1 MNPARFADLLFLLS
15 LSGLCFAQGPAGR
28 TPEDQTGLFSQGRI
42 VQIGVVVKNIE
53 NASAVYAG
61 LLGVAVPE
69 WSWTDTEDK
78 AHTQFKGKPSPAR
91 AKLAFIELKNITLE
105 LIEPDS
111 NPSTW
116 REFLDAKGEGAHHIA
131 FEIKGMDE
139 KIALLGKKGMPLIQK
154 GDYEGG
160 RYAYI
165 DGTAKLGLIL
175 ELLENF

>member
-1 MNPARFADLLFLLS
+1 MIMKRALLVLFSIFALS
-15 LSGLCFAQGPAGR
+15 LGTKSKSRVLEDRPELFGQG
-28 TPEDQTGLFSQGRI
+28 TI
-42 VQIGVVVKNIE
+42 VQIGVVVKDIE
-53 NASAVYAG
+53 KASAAYAD
-61 LLGVAVPE
+61 LLGVAVPK

-105 LIEPDS
+105 LIEPDR

-116 REFLDAKGEGAHHIA
+116 REFLDAKGEGVHHIA
-131 FEIKGMDE
+131 FEIKGMD
-139 KIALLGKKGMPLIQK
+139 KKTALLAKKGMPLLQK

-165 DGTAKLGLIL
+165 DGAAKLGLIL

>member
-1 MNPARFADLLFLLS
+1 V
-15 LSGLCFAQGPAGR
+15 GGGR
-28 TPEDQTGLFSQGRI
+28 EEGDFHR
-42 VQIGVVVKNIE
+42 
-53 NASAVYAG
+53 
-61 LLGVAVPE
+61 
-69 WSWTDTEDK
+69 SW
-78 AHTQFKGKPSPAR
+78 PAR

-105 LIEPDS
+105 LIEPDR

-116 REFLDAKGEGAHHIA
+116 REFLDTHGEGVHHVA

-139 KIALLGKKGMPLIQK
+139 KTALLGKKGMPLLQK

-165 DGTAKLGLIL
+165 DGTAQLGLIL

>member
-1 MNPARFADLLFLLS
+1 MDMRRLS
-15 LSGLCFAQGPAGR
+15 LVLFFVFALPLSTVTMGRVQEDRPELFGQG
-28 TPEDQTGLFSQGRI
+28 TV
-42 VQIGVVVKNIE
+42 VQVAVVVKDIE
-53 NASAVYAG
+53 KAAASYADF
-61 LLGVAVPE
+61 LGVAVPE
-69 WSWTDTEDK
+69 WFWTDAEDK
-78 AHTQFKGKPSPAR
+78 AHTQFNGRSTPAR

-105 LIEPDS
+105 LIEPDQ

-116 REFLDAKGEGAHHIA
+116 REFLDDKGEGVHHIA

-139 KIALLGKKGMPLIQK
+139 KTALLAKKGMPLLQK

>member
-1 MNPARFADLLFLLS
+1 MKRVLLV
-15 LSGLCFAQGPAGR
+15 
-28 TPEDQTGLFSQGRI
+28 LFSISVFLFSAGARKEPTWDQPDVFGKGAV
-42 VQIGVVVKNIE
+42 VQIGVVVKDIE
-53 NASAVYAG
+53 KASANYAD
-61 LLGVAVPE
+61 LLGVPIPK
-69 WSWTDTEDK
+69 WTWTDAEDK
-78 AHTQFKGKPSPAR
+78 AHTQFKEKPSPAR

-116 REFLDAKGEGAHHIA
+116 REFLDTKGEGVHHIA
-131 FEIKGMDE
+131 FEIKGMED
-139 KIALLGKKGMPLIQK
+139 KTALLGKKGMTLLQK

-165 DGTAKLGLIL
+165 DGAAKLGLIL